1 MDLRAMGAN
10 LVRYH
15 MNADWK
21 QFAGEADPAAALNKR
36 LLSSGAETG
45 ATCCVCCPG
54 ISGRWAATEFKI

>member
-15 MNADWK
+15 MNADRK

-36 LLSSGAETG
+36 LF
-45 ATCCVCCPG
+45 PG
-54 ISGRWAATEFKI
+54 GC